1 MILIS
6 GLTLAVG
13 LFAVFGA
20 ILYRVMATGDSPRP
34 VAASQVP
41 LGDETAEA
49 AVRSALAT
57 WNAAFNAADETK
69 ICDLFA
75 PDLRYDYAGLPER
88 TFDDMCNQLKRVLSD
103 RSRLMAYAL
112 DIKEVIVSGDI
123 AIVRLVW
130 TLTIR
135 PQEGNAITSTET
147 GMDMFRR
154 QPDGTW
160 KISRFI
166 AFED

>member
-1 MILIS
+1 M
-6 GLTLAVG
+6 G

-41 LGDETAEA
+41 LGDADAEA

-57 WNAAFNAADETK
+57 WNAAFNAGDTEK
-69 ICDLFA
+69 VCDLFA

-88 TFDDMCNQLKRVLSD
+88 NFDDMCGQLQRVLAD

-112 DIKEVIVSGDI
+112 DIKEVIVAGDI
-123 AIVRLVW
+123 AVVRLVW
-130 TLTIR
+130 TLTNR
-135 PQEGNAITSTET
+135 PQDGETITTTET

-160 KISRFI
+160 KVSRFI
-166 AFED
+166 AFEN